1 MPRVTQREQYERH
14 LLLRRIW
21 SDYFNQDAFADLS
34 VNEQWK
40 VHAFYRPAEVLVFP
54 AFKEHLKRIKREQP
68 ELCHVVGKLYV
79 RLQAAFFAAEVRRG
93 TPARPT
99 IPGPKRRLRRE
110 DISLRVIARPK
121 PDIDK
126 LIQAI
131 RMMAAEDAK
140 RAKESEAIRTDTL
153 TDDDITDPSQ

>member
-21 SDYFNQDAFADLS
+21 SDFFSQDAFADLS

-40 VHAFYRPAEVLVFP
+40 VHAFYQPDKALDFP
-54 AFKEHLKRIKREQP
+54 DFKDHVKRINLEQP
-68 ELCHVVGKLYV
+68 ELCHMAGKLYF
-79 RLQAAFFAAEVRRG
+79 RLQATFFTAEARRG
-93 TPARPT
+93 TPAVPATPR
-99 IPGPKRRLRRE
+99 PKRRLRRE
-110 DISLRVIARPK
+110 DVSLRVIARPK

-126 LIQAI
+126 LIQAM

-140 RAKESEAIRTDTL
+140 RAKEAEAIQIDTAFDSDTNL
-153 TDDDITDPSQ
+153 PQ

>member
-14 LLLRRIW
+14 LFLRGIW
-21 SDYFNQDAFADLS
+21 SDVFSQDVFADLS

-40 VHAFYRPAEVLVFP
+40 VHAFYRLDEVLVFP

-68 ELCHVVGKLYV
+68 ELCHVVGKLYF
-79 RLQAAFFAAEVRRG
+79 RLQAAFVTAEARRG
-93 TPARPT
+93 VPAVPA
-99 IPGPKRRLRRE
+99 IPRPKRRLRRE
-110 DISLRVIARPK
+110 DVSLRVIVRPK

-126 LIQAI
+126 LIRAM

-153 TDDDITDPSQ
+153 TGDDITD

>member
-1 MPRVTQREQYERH
+1 MPRVTQREQYKRH
-14 LLLRRIW
+14 LFLRRIW
-21 SDYFNQDAFADLS
+21 TDVFSQDAFADLS

-40 VHAFYRPAEVLVFP
+40 MHTFYRPDEVLVFP

-68 ELCHVVGKLYV
+68 ELCHVVGKLYI
-79 RLQAAFFAAEVRRG
+79 RLQAAFVTAEVRRG
-93 TPARPT
+93 TPAVPT
-99 IPGPKRRLRRE
+99 TPGPKRRLRRE
-110 DISLRVIARPK
+110 DAPLRVIARPK

-140 RAKESEAIRTDTL
+140 RAKETESIRTDIL
-153 TDDDITDPSQ
+153 TDDGITNQLQ